1 MPVQHEEIMMKDVIY
16 DINFRNYYNKK
27 LSIIS
32 YFSSSSSSY
41 NIPANLSGSG

>member
-32 YFSSSSSSY
+32 YFSPSSY